1 MNQVIREIQ
10 FDSGVRFQLVQGD
23 ITAQEVEAIVNA
35 ANAYLKHG
43 GGVAGAIVRK
53 GGVRIQVESD
63 AWVKQHGPVSH
74 DAPAYTSGGDLPCR
88 YVIHVLGPVWGGG
101 EEGEKLSSAVSGA
114 LKMGDRL
121 EIASMALPA
130 ISTGIFGFPKERAAR
145 IILGEIEKY
154 LTGNQATGLQIV
166 RLTLFDQGTLDT
178 FLEVWISEF
187 GDDKDNK
194 Q

>member
-88 YVIHVLGPVWGGG
+88 YVIHVLGPVWGEG
-101 EEGEKLSSAVSGA
+101 EEDEKLSSAVSVA

-187 GDDKDNK
+187 GDDKDN
-194 Q
+194 